1 MVSGSGHKE
10 LTKSLKYRGFF
21 MLSMVT
27 IKYKNKIT
35 LKKKNLK
42 RRMLDD
48 IQLRPDIKLR
58 LNFKTLT
65 CEFLHY

>member
-1 MVSGSGHKE
+1 
-10 LTKSLKYRGFF
+10 

-35 LKKKNLK
+35 FKKKNLK